1 MALYLGLISG
11 TSMDGIDAALVEMD
25 ESGIALRH
33 FLESPYPASLRD
45 RLERLVQGGAATLDE
60 IGSLHTEIGLAFA
73 DAAMS
78 LLASAHT
85 AAASVTAI
93 GSHGQ
98 TVVHSAESTP
108 PFTLQLGNPS
118 VIARRTGIVT
128 VADFRAKDVAAG
140 GQGAPLVPGFH
151 ERMFRSKRRDLA
163 VVNIGGISNVTLLSR
178 NPDDTVLGFD
188 CGPGNTLMDLWVRR
202 HLGVALDS
210 DGRWA
215 ASGKPDAG
223 LLQSML
229 SDPYFARK
237 APKST
242 GRELF
247 NMTWLDAHLGA
258 LPYPIDAEDVQA
270 TLARFTAEAITSSI
284 ERYLPD
290 CSEIL
295 VCGGGARNSELMRLL
310 QVAGTRKYAVR
321 RTDDVGMPGDAVE
334 ACTFAWLAER
344 RLQRKPGNV
353 PTVTGADAPVTL
365 GGIYDPD

>member
-11 TSMDGIDAALVEMD
+11 TSMDGIDAALVEVD
-25 ESGIALRH
+25 ETGIVLKH

-73 DAAMS
+73 DAALG
-78 LLASAHT
+78 LLGAART
-85 AAASVTAI
+85 TAASVTAI

-98 TVVHSAESTP
+98 TVVHSTESSP

-128 VADFRAKDVAAG
+128 VADFRSKDVAAG

-151 ERMFRSKRRDLA
+151 ERMFRSRHRDLA
-163 VVNIGGISNVTLLSR
+163 VVNIGGISNATLLSR
-178 NPDDTVLGFD
+178 NPDDSLLGFD
-188 CGPGNTLMDLWVRR
+188 CGPGNTLMDLWIRR
-202 HLGVALDS
+202 HMGVALDL

-223 LLQSML
+223 LLRSML
-229 SDPYFARK
+229 SDPYLARE

-247 NMTWLDAHLGA
+247 NMAWLDAHLDA
-258 LPYPIDAEDVQA
+258 LPYPLGGEDVQA

-310 QVAGTRKYAVR
+310 RVAGNGKYTVR
-321 RTDDVGMPGDAVE
+321 STDDVGMPGDAVE
-334 ACTFAWLAER
+334 ACTFAWLADR
-344 RLQRKPGNV
+344 RLRREPGNV
-353 PTVTGADAPVTL
+353 PSVTGADAPVTL